1 MASIISTI
9 KKITFKRRT
18 NKYKCK
24 GIFKKWDR
32 QATTTTNEKQLKK
45 KKIKAASGEWTLE
58 NLYLSV

>member
-9 KKITFKRRT
+9 KKITFKRTT

-24 GIFKKWDR
+24 GIYKKWDS

-45 KKIKAASGEWTLE
+45 KIKAASGEWALE